1 MLAHL
6 WPYWGHDGSIL
17 APTWPSWRD
26 LGTLLGHVKLPLGPL
41 GSSWAPPGGSWN
53 PVGPLLSLCLAWG
66 GAGRS
71 KWRHVVRYFGSKVLL
86 RSIWGEASVFYCG
99 NFGAFTYYR
108 LCFGVWI
115 HLFSDRRVADT
126 SYVMGVRVG
135 VGETHW
141 LLRYTWPDPSLPSAR
156 PGRAIPDLVW
166 TMLGRVGT
174 MPDLA
179 KLGCVAVLA

>member
-1 MLAHL
+1 MLTHL
-6 WPYWGHDGSIL
+6 WPSWGHDGSIL

-26 LGTLLGHVKLPLGPL
+26 LGILLGHVKLPLGPL

-66 GAGRS
+66 GSGRT
-71 KWRHVVRYFGSKVLL
+71 KWRHVVRYFVSKVLL
-86 RSIWGEASVFYCG
+86 RSIWGEASLFYCG

-126 SYVMGVRVG
+126 SYVMRGWVG
-135 VGETHW
+135 VGGTHFFARDIR
-141 LLRYTWPDPSLPSAR
+141 LAPTPTLPSS
-156 PGRAIPDLVW
+156 G
-166 TMLGRVGT
+166 G
-174 MPDLA
+174 A
-179 KLGCVAVLA
+179 KPRWGGGWGQVSCLNSRHLSCFNLY